1 MKRAKTGGWHGASVE
16 IASRGPVV
24 DALRMFGNRWIVGYS
39 FRLGGPFVVLD
50 DESSQQVRRLV
61 VGVLAGA
68 TGAIVVRTLRR
79 LLRERR

>member
-1 MKRAKTGGWHGASVE
+1 MRKRAVGTVPRLK
-16 IASRGPVV
+16 IASGGPVA
-24 DALRMFGNRWIVGYS
+24 DALRMFENRWIVGYS

-68 TGAIVVRTLRR
+68 TGALVVRTLQR
-79 LLRERR
+79 LLREQR